1 MPMLL
6 SSAQD
11 TKVTVWC
18 CIPASIFE
26 MSRSRRREV
35 YASGSNYSVSA
46 ITLFVSRLKILLYL
60 FYLSPVFRVQ
70 IWRYS
75 YIYI

>member
-1 MPMLL
+1 MLL

-18 CIPASIFE
+18 DIPVSFFE
-26 MSRSRRREV
+26 IPHLRRCEV
-35 YASGSNYSVSA
+35 YASGSNYSVST
-46 ITLFVSRLKILLYL
+46 ITLSVSRLKIRLHV

-70 IWRYS
+70 IWRHP
-75 YIYI
+75 